1 MDSSEKAE
9 LGKLINPDEKFNYDR
24 LQKVFEKAFAKSM
37 DDVRNEQ
44 FQRTN
49 QMLPKIEK
57 AMTEMELLLVI
68 IGVLLIAL
76 LAVKL
81 ISLLFEVYLKPIR
94 KPVMM

>member
-1 MDSSEKAE
+1 MAQIFRLFNKMDSSEKAE

-68 IGVLLIAL
+68 IGYTVMIPLLI
-76 LAVKL
+76 
-81 ISLLFEVYLKPIR
+81 ISEI
-94 KPVMM
+94 